1 MNDFG
6 LLKRK
11 IIQTKLSHT
20 NKLDICQSK
29 NPIELS
35 LLNSKL
41 IRLELQVVSIEFW
54 ITFAAY
60 VKSVGNQTPQTLPPL
75 KTVFTKPKLSVS
87 LSPSWFILVSNI
99 ECSTA
104 VENNFL
110 SIGNKSWVEL
120 EI

>member
-11 IIQTKLSHT
+11 IIQTKLSQT

-41 IRLELQVVSIEFW
+41 IRLELQVVSIEF
-54 ITFAAY
+54 
-60 VKSVGNQTPQTLPPL
+60 
-75 KTVFTKPKLSVS
+75 
-87 LSPSWFILVSNI
+87 
-99 ECSTA
+99 
-104 VENNFL
+104 
-110 SIGNKSWVEL
+110 
-120 EI
+120 